1 MMTSLSARGSA
12 FGGLGAS
19 AATVAAAAIFAAD
32 SFGGTLSGAG
42 IGAALPAGYEPSGA
56 VWHPQL
62 QKLFVVDDGGI
73 VSRMDLDG
81 STVVNW
87 SVPGDL
93 EGITVADPSGDLL
106 YLGIEQPDGISEF
119 DMATGQVRRTFDLTP
134 WMQGP
139 DNSGLEA
146 LTFVPDGA
154 NPEGGLFYAGLQND
168 GIIYV
173 FELPIRTST
182 TSTVVRFVRTI
193 NPVPGRADISGIE
206 WDRDNNVLYAI
217 WDGADMVRK
226 MTADGTFIAE

>member
-42 IGAALPAGYEPSGA
+42 IGAALPASYEPSGA
-56 VWHPQL
+56 AWHPRL

-93 EGITVADPSGDLL
+93 EGITVAD
-106 YLGIEQPDGISEF
+106 
-119 DMATGQVRRTFDLTP
+119 
-134 WMQGP
+134 
-139 DNSGLEA
+139 
-146 LTFVPDGA
+146 
-154 NPEGGLFYAGLQND
+154 
-168 GIIYV
+168 
-173 FELPIRTST
+173 
-182 TSTVVRFVRTI
+182 
-193 NPVPGRADISGIE
+193 ISG
-206 WDRDNNVLYAI
+206 NLL
-217 WDGADMVRK
+217 
-226 MTADGTFIAE
+226 